1 MDVVSILTIILSV
14 FGINLV
20 FFVYLLNRMDAGF
33 REIQKQI
40 GEVRNELQ
48 KQLNDLKG
56 EVLWIKFRLDPHEHP
71 HKKEED
77 AKDN

>member
-33 REIQKQI
+33 REIQKQL

-56 EVLWIKFRLDPHEHP
+56 EVLWIKFRLDPNEHP
-71 HKKEED
+71 HKKDED
-77 AKDN
+77 AKEN